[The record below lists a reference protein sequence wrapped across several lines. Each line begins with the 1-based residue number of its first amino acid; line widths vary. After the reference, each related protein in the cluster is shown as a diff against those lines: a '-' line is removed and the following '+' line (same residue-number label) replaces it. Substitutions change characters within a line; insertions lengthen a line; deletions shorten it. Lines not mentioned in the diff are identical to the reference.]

1 MFRFFRKN
9 REKLK
14 RYLLIFFLGIVS
26 IGMVITLAP
35 IPGDVNQMQANVLAT
50 INGENITTQDLQRII
65 QSRLRG
71 SMGTD
76 PHLVSG
82 MANSLLDQM
91 ILNRAVETQ
100 ARKLGLRVSDQEV
113 L

>member
-9 REKLK
+9 REKVK

-35 IPGDVNQMQANVLAT
+35 IPGDMNNQMQANVLAT

-71 SMGTD
+71 SMGND
-76 PHLVSG
+76 PHLVSTI
-82 MANSLLDQM
+82 ANSLLDQM
-91 ILNRAVETQ
+91 VLSRAVESQ
-100 ARKLGLRVSDQEV
+100 ARKLGLQV
-113 L
+113 